1 MNLLIKTKL
10 NEITASTTP
19 SNESQVSYAA
29 ILGQNGNGETT
40 TKDFRAIMLATKN
53 EEMVEEADRK
63 RRVKNLIIHN
73 KNELTPEHDKAYTQH
88 LVKELKVGDIDVKQI
103 ERLGQKDN
111 AKKRPIKI
119 VFNNEED
126 KEKVLNNLKNL
137 KDIQIYK
144 GISITPDHT

>member
-1 MNLLIKTKL
+1 
-10 NEITASTTP
+10 
-19 SNESQVSYAA
+19 
-29 ILGQNGNGETT
+29 
-40 TKDFRAIMLATKN
+40 MLATKN

-73 KNELTPEHDKAYTQH
+73 KNELTPEHDKAYTQN
-88 LVKELKVGDIDVKQI
+88 LIKELKVGDIDVKQI

-126 KEKVLNNLKNL
+126 KEKVLNNLENL
-137 KDIQIYK
+137 KDIQMYK
-144 GISITPDHT
+144 GISITPDHTYSERMLIKTKT